1 MELTQLTSIMSA
13 KVQDAPGGKG
23 VAERFHLFCFLFSV
37 VCRVPSCALFN
48 AVCSNRTSVESRGYP
63 LGRVTIFLLREI
75 RTNLTLFFTIF
86 CMIFCM
92 IGYNFLEQLTIRDT

>member
-1 MELTQLTSIMSA
+1 
-13 KVQDAPGGKG
+13 VQDAPAGGKG

-37 VCRVPSCALFN
+37 VCRVPSCAVFN

-86 CMIFCM
+86 CMS
-92 IGYNFLEQLTIRDT
+92 GYNFLEQLTIRDT